1 MAGHKTIVEALR
13 AHGPMEDN
21 ERLYL
26 VSEISRPDEFVVS
39 NSQGNAALKVVKIS
53 TVTQKE
59 INAALTKAV
68 LEKEEDRGDNENERK
83 E

>member
-13 AHGPMEDN
+13 AHGPMDDN
-21 ERLYL
+21 ERLYR
-26 VSEISRPDEFVVS
+26 VFTKSGPQIQAQFAVS
-39 NSQGNAALKVVKIS
+39 NSPAQAALKL
-53 TVTQKE
+53 VTAQRVTDKD

-68 LEKEEDRGDNENERK
+68 LEKEEDRGDK

>member
-13 AHGPMEDN
+13 AHGPMKDN
-21 ERLYL
+21 ERLYC
-26 VSEISRPDEFVVS
+26 VSPVSSPSLFVVS
-39 NSQGNAALKVVKIS
+39 NSLAQAALKVVAVQR
-53 TVTQKE
+53 VTDKH

-68 LEKEEDRGDNENERK
+68 LEKEEDRGDNDNERK